1 MDRKKGILMDN
12 EVLDL
17 EEFWERVQDD
27 KKLLLELLDIFV
39 RDFKE
44 KRTQMAEAI
53 RNKDIDQIKRIAH
66 ALKGSSGNI
75 SAKLLR
81 LAVVQL
87 ENMGKNNNLNGADEA
102 LSDMDR
108 KFEELT
114 GRIAVLKQELS

>member
-1 MDRKKGILMDN
+1 MEN

-17 EEFWERVQDD
+17 EEFLERVQDD

-39 RDFKE
+39 QDFKE
-44 KRTQMAEAI
+44 KRTQMGEAV
-53 RNKDIDQIKRIAH
+53 RNKDIDQIKKITH

-81 LAVVQL
+81 LVIVQL
-87 ENMGKNNNLNGADEA
+87 ENMGKNNDLNGADEA
-102 LSDMDR
+102 LSEMDR

-114 GRIAVLKQELS
+114 ARIAALKQELS